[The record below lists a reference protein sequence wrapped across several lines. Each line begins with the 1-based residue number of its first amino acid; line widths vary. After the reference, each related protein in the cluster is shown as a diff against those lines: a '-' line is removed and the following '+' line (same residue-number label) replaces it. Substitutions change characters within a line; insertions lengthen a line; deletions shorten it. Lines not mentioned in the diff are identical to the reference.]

1 MYRKDKWA
9 ETPDGVNQNRF
20 RHNIRQGVR
29 MEEHYGVEVLKHKK
43 FNKFGLQ
50 KKNMNWLPGLLPE
63 TQRQKWH

>member
-50 KKNMNWLPGLLPE
+50 KKNI
-63 TQRQKWH
+63 K